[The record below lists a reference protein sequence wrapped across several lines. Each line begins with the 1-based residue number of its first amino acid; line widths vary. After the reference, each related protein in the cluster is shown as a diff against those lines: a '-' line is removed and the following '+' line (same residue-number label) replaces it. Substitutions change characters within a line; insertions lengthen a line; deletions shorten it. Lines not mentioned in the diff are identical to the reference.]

1 LETREHMCVPRAA
14 KSFFIPGVHSPPG
27 AVGHVAAPE
36 LPSQEAR
43 ALSSGTCGS
52 TGAHLRKESMSGA
65 TRLVAAPEL
74 FSARRRGLGLR
85 NTWWCWSTPLQGG
98 EVQSCGNT
106 WQRRSS
112 AQQRGEVR
120 ERGTHGGTEAHLY
133 SLRGSVWIHAL
144 LLVLI

>member
-1 LETREHMCVPRAA
+1 LETRGHMCVPRAA

-36 LPSQEAR
+36 LPSQEVR

-98 EVQSCGNT
+98 EVQSCGKHG
-106 WQRRSS
+106 S
-112 AQQRGEVR
+112 AGAQLSKEVR
-120 ERGTHGGTEAHLY
+120 SENVGHMVTPEPTSTAYVAACGYMPCFL
-133 SLRGSVWIHAL
+133 S
-144 LLVLI
+144 